1 MNPARKSAEV
11 VDELLRAM
19 ANVVT
24 SYHPTVGRTSST
36 VEGLIQGTSFF
47 PGGAGLWRGRQ
58 SGGVLP
64 EYFPPGPLMFVGH
77 NFDSQRNYDISLA
90 RGGEV
95 EGQFWTRLLRILE
108 AARVAPEACFFTN
121 ALMGLKP
128 GKAEGAVPSVPGYK
142 EECQEFLK
150 RQIEIVQPCAL
161 VALGS
166 DATRHLRHL
175 KSRYVAL
182 KHPSNWD
189 FRPLATRDVLLLAE
203 GRKLREFLNSIDGQ
217 VAHSSPVLA

>member
-1 MNPARKSAEV
+1 MRLTRKSAEV
-11 VDELLRAM
+11 LGELLREM
-19 ANVVT
+19 AAIVT
-24 SYHPTVGRTSST
+24 SYHPTVGHTSST

-47 PGGAGLWRGRQ
+47 PGGAGLWRGLK

-64 EYFPPGPLMFVGH
+64 EFFPPAPLMFVGH
-77 NFDSQRNYDISLA
+77 NFDSQCNYEISLA

-108 AARVAPEACFFTN
+108 VAGITPEACFFTN

-128 GKAEGAVPSVPGYK
+128 GKAEGSMPSVPGYR
-142 EECQEFLK
+142 EECREFLK
-150 RQIEIVQPCAL
+150 RQIEIVRPCAV

-166 DATRHLRHL
+166 NAGRHMGRLN
-175 KSRYVAL
+175 SRYVAL

-189 FRPLATRDVLLLAE
+189 FRPLATRDDLLRAE
-203 GRKLREFLNSIDGQ
+203 GEKLRKFLNSLDGK
-217 VAHSSPVLA
+217 VPRSS